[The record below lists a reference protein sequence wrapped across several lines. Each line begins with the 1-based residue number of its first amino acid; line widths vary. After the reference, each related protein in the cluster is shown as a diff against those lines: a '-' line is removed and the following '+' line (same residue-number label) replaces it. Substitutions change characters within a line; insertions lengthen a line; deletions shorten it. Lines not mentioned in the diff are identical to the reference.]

1 MNNPA
6 ANTMNEIANKM
17 TNAITS
23 EKTMNANTQ
32 KSATQRTT
40 KPTNGDEANT
50 MNPGTNSSTQQ
61 HNQHRHASQPR
72 QLQPLQ
78 RFCIVTTAFVA
89 MLLATP
95 ATYAANATASDPVAT
110 TASEDAQ
117 KQRPSDRIVV
127 TLSDP
132 SRPALLKAGLIAGGI
147 TVKAHDGKDIIVEAH
162 ARNRDDSDDDRPG
175 PKRLS
180 IATTGLNVEEENNQV
195 NVNVDSIA
203 RPIDLTIS
211 VPVHTSL
218 HLRAVNDG
226 DIVVS
231 GVDGEL
237 DVDDI
242 NGSVTLTN
250 IAGSAVAHALNGKLL
265 VSFTKVNPQKA
276 MAFSSLNGD
285 IDVTFPADLKANV
298 SLRSD
303 RGDVFS
309 DFDVNM
315 QQASSQPVV
324 EDGRRDGGK
333 YKVKIDKT
341 VRGTING
348 GGPELQFTNFN
359 GQIYIRKAGAK

>member
-1 MNNPA
+1 MREKIMGTTMTSSTVSSSKQKFLKGCAFCA
-6 ANTMNEIANKM
+6 AFLALSLTAPRA
-17 TNAITS
+17 NAITTS
-23 EKTMNANTQ
+23 GENA
-32 KSATQRTT
+32 AA
-40 KPTNGDEANT
+40 EE
-50 MNPGTNSSTQQ
+50 QQ
-61 HNQHRHASQPR
+61 G
-72 QLQPLQ
+72 
-78 RFCIVTTAFVA
+78 
-89 MLLATP
+89 
-95 ATYAANATASDPVAT
+95 
-110 TASEDAQ
+110 
-117 KQRPSDRIVV
+117 KQRANDRVVV

-132 SRPALLKAGLIAGGI
+132 SRPARVKASLINGGI
-147 TVKAHDGKDIIVEAH
+147 TVKAHEGKDIIVEAH

-180 IATTGLNVEEENNQV
+180 IATTGLNVEEDNNEV
-195 NVNVDSIA
+195 SIGA
-203 RPIDLTIS
+203 DAIQRPIDLVIE

-226 DIVVS
+226 DIMVS

-242 NGSVTLTN
+242 NGSITLMN
-250 IAGSAVAHALNGKLL
+250 IAGSAVAHALNGKL
-265 VSFTKVNPQKA
+265 SATFTRVNQKP

-315 QQASSQPVV
+315 QGPTSQPVV
-324 EDGRRDGGK
+324 EDGRSHGGK

-348 GGPELQFTNFN
+348 GGPEMQFNNFN